1 MKKAIIV
8 VAFVILLFLSSS
20 ALYSCI
26 DSNNKSISGSSE
38 NVEKTKEQITS
49 DILNEL
55 DGLNVG
61 PKPSGFIEPTLA
73 EVDSIPTN
81 QVNQQPL
88 P

>member
-1 MKKAIIV
+1 MKKTIIV
-8 VAFVILLFLSSS
+8 VAFVLLLFLFSL
-20 ALYSCI
+20 ALYSYI
-26 DSNNKSISGSSE
+26 HSNNKSMSGSSE

-61 PKPSGFIEPTLA
+61 PKPSGFVEPTLV
-73 EVDSIPTN
+73 EVDSITTN
-81 QVNQQPL
+81 QVSQQPI